1 MKEKALEYLSGD
13 ILLNIDMT
21 ECIRRGLCEVLY
33 ADNDGV
39 LIRADSSGAYML
51 SCDSEEAALKITA
64 GRDINLLVLH
74 QMEQK
79 AAVCGALGLRAG
91 DECFQGAYIKMEPLA
106 EEDADI
112 RCLDERYAE
121 KVGEAYTMYTIEH
134 IRELLEQGIIY
145 GLFDG
150 ERLAGF
156 IGWHD
161 EGAQGMLHVFP
172 EYRRRG
178 FAEALEK
185 HLINIDVQR
194 GFIPFGQ
201 LFTWNEASRRL
212 QEKLGMSFSDGRI
225 CWLWKEKE

>member
-1 MKEKALEYLSGD
+1 MKEKALEYLDRD

-39 LIRADSSGAYML
+39 LIRAHSSGAYML
-51 SCDSEEAALKITA
+51 SCDSEEAAVKITA
-64 GRDINLLVLH
+64 GRDISLLVLH

-79 AAVCGALGLRAG
+79 AAVCRALGLNAG
-91 DECFQGAYIKMEPLA
+91 DECFQGAYIKKEPLP
-106 EEDADI
+106 EDGSDI

-121 KVGEAYTMYTIEH
+121 KVGEAYNMYRSEH
-134 IRELLEQGIIY
+134 IKELLEQGIIY
-145 GLFDG
+145 GVFDG

-172 EYRRRG
+172 EFRRRG

-185 HLINIDVQR
+185 HLINIDLRR

-201 LFTWNEASRRL
+201 LFIWNDASRRL
-212 QEKLGMSFSDGRI
+212 QEKLGMSFADGRI